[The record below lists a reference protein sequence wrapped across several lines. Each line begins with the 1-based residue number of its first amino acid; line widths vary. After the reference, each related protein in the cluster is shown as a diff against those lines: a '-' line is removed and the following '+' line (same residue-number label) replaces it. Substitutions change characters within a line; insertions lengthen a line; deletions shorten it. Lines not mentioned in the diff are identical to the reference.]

1 MRNKSRVSLMTSQRN
16 KRRAG
21 KVTDQEIRC
30 AILEYAYNRKKEG
43 RFAENVLG
51 WITSS
56 YKIDNKKVQAILR
69 SLENEGLI
77 KSSIRGRVVYTN
89 DKVITEK
96 GERQYLEKYESKAG

>member
-1 MRNKSRVSLMTSQRN
+1 MN
-16 KRRAG
+16 
-21 KVTDQEIRC
+21 DQEIRC
-30 AILEYAYNRKKEG
+30 KILEYAYNRKKEG

-56 YKIDNKKVQAILR
+56 YKVDNKRVQAILR

-77 KSSIRGRVVYTN
+77 KSSVRGRVVYAN

-96 GERQYLEKYESKAG
+96 GERQYVEKCESKAV